1 MAMDERE
8 EGARRGTW
16 GSDEAA
22 ADWQRG
28 MAARTQMFGAATE
41 RLLDLANIRA
51 GTRVLDIGAG
61 SGDQTLGAAR
71 RAGST
76 GYVLATDISASMLQ
90 MTATVAR
97 QAGLSNVATRVM
109 DAQHLELPSDSFD
122 VVISRFALMLI
133 PDILKALIEIH
144 RVLRTGGTLAALV
157 FSECPYLSTPHSIAG
172 RVGALR
178 SPPEPFGEFRLAG
191 PGVMSDAYRKAGFR
205 DISIHEVATRRRFP
219 SLEAALRYA
228 KETPLPLRELTDQ
241 LSPLQREHAWVEIET
256 ALRQFVGPDGYE
268 SPCTLLLGLGTK

>member
-1 MAMDERE
+1 MTRER
-8 EGARRGTW
+8 GGTW
-16 GSDEAA
+16 GSGGAA

-28 MAARTQMFGAATE
+28 TAARAQMFGEATE
-41 RLLDLANIRA
+41 RLLDLADIRP
-51 GTRVLDIGAG
+51 GSRVLDVGAG
-61 SGDQTLGAAR
+61 SGEQTLGAAR
-71 RAGST
+71 RVGAT
-76 GYVLATDISASMLQ
+76 GYVLATDISSSMLEV
-90 MTATVAR
+90 TATASR
-97 QAGLSNVATRVM
+97 QAGLSNIETRVM
-109 DAQHLELPSDSFD
+109 DAQQLELPSDSFD

-133 PDILKALIEIH
+133 PDIPKALTEIH
-144 RVLRTGGTLAALV
+144 RVLRTDGTLAALV
-157 FSECPYLSTPHSIAG
+157 FSECPYLSIPHSIAR

-178 SPPEPFGEFRLAG
+178 SPPQPFGEFRLAG

-228 KETPLPLRELTDQ
+228 KETPLPLRDLTDQ